1 MTLWAWQAGKGK
13 AQRAHTELKT
23 GVHADGPCKLY
34 LGGTSKK
41 SMETSEDWSNENK
54 QMIFIQSL

>member
-1 MTLWAWQAGKGK
+1 MTLWAWQVGRGK

-23 GVHADGPCKLY
+23 GVHGDGPCKLH

-54 QMIFIQSL
+54 QMVFIQSL